1 MLLGVFLFVVCLLF
15 FVRIIPIGSPNRT
28 YFAPPPPPPPT
39 HTHTHPLFVWRL
51 HYWATKQLYLYL
63 TCDCLFPEGN
73 LNAGMGD
80 EFMVAADLTLY
91 GNPLRCLTTRK
102 KKPEV
107 TSGQQATEE
116 KPKTKSAPISPAKK
130 SSPSKSNRDRN
141 DDQKELENKRPDEG
155 KVASSLNLNSSNSTV
170 AVDTI
175 AADLTKYNSPLD
187 DKI

>member
-1 MLLGVFLFVVCLLF
+1 
-15 FVRIIPIGSPNRT
+15 
-28 YFAPPPPPPPT
+28 
-39 HTHTHPLFVWRL
+39 
-51 HYWATKQLYLYL
+51 
-63 TCDCLFPEGN
+63 
-73 LNAGMGD
+73 MGD

-130 SSPSKSNRDRN
+130 SSRDRN
-141 DDQKELENKRPDEG
+141 DDQKELEKKRPDEG

-187 DKI
+187 DKIWRDEY